1 MRPKPETQPER
12 DSLRDSER
20 RLVEAARPVDTKER
34 ILAAGA
40 ELVIEKGFNGAGLS
54 EILARAGVPKGSF
67 YHYFASKEEFGVALI
82 ESACHEYV
90 TSLREILS
98 DRKRSAVQRLRGVFE
113 YGRAECQQSGPTIE
127 CVIPKLALETA
138 NLSEPV
144 HAAVRAAYQQWSA
157 LIAQVIREG
166 QSAGEIAR
174 HHDADRLANV
184 LVMMWE
190 GAAIR
195 MQVERSIHPLDDFL
209 AFVFDTLLGEPR

>member
-1 MRPKPETQPER
+1 MRPKPETQPTREP
-12 DSLRDSER
+12 
-20 RLVEAARPVDTKER
+20 AREPEQRGADTKER

-82 ESACHEYV
+82 ESACHDYV
-90 TSLREILS
+90 ASLRDILS
-98 DRKRSAVQRLRGVFE
+98 DRKRTAVQRLRGVFE
-113 YGRAECQQSGPTIE
+113 YSRAECAESGPTIE

-138 NLSEPV
+138 NLSAPV

-157 LIAQVIREG
+157 LLAQVIREG
-166 QSAGEIAR
+166 QNAGEIALR
-174 HHDADRLANV
+174 HDADRLANV
-184 LVMMWE
+184 LVMLWE

-209 AFVFDTLLGEPR
+209 AFVFDNLLGEQR